1 MEMKHIRALFVGMA
15 LLSVLAFLS
24 CDVANS
30 AKPEASADPISHP
43 VATPTATG
51 SISLGIGN
59 GSRTVRP
66 ADVAAYTVVNYDVS
80 GVGPGM
86 ATFSDA
92 NLTASTYT
100 RTGLAAG
107 SWTVTVNGKNSGG
120 HVIYSTAVNLD
131 ILSGQT
137 ASATVVLARAA
148 GNGSIDINVDWL
160 VAADYAA
167 VAGILTPVGG
177 GTVQNLTLSISG
189 GTHLDV
195 VSTQQAGDYEL
206 LLTFNGGTVPEKTIF
221 QIVQVYEGYTSTGDF
236 DITVNLPAASPETWS
251 YTAAAPVYALN
262 VPANSQQ
269 AITISGAA
277 GRSVYLVKA
286 NAASSAAASGTN
298 GSASTGLMKVPY
310 SASLIPAE
318 PEYIPVTGKVDR
330 REHKAAAEFNAN
342 PPIVSEPSRKTL
354 PGLERTDATSYG
366 PVDPLLTVGTST
378 KNFWVENAL
387 GAWISITATLRAA
400 GQYNYVWVA
409 NDNYGASSAANNDNL
424 ITTAQAQ
431 ALCDKFDGTSPAYND
446 GIFKNVTNIFGY
458 EYGGGV
464 GGLGGRDE
472 DQHIAI
478 LVYDIYYDY
487 TSTQSG
493 GVLGYFWG
501 KDYYS
506 QAQLDSWYGTG
517 ALETN
522 YNEMFYVD
530 SHFTDRFPNTI
541 VSTLAHEYQHM
552 INFNEKT
559 LGGAGSS
566 NPWFNEMC
574 SMVAEDL
581 VAANIGLNPLTDG
594 AIDRMNE
601 FNYHYAESGVS
612 DWLSGN
618 DVLKSYASAFAFG
631 AYLERNYGGAPLFK
645 AILANNTVNEASIS
659 AALLSLGYT
668 DTFSDAFRHYGEAL
682 VFTTSAPSG
691 SSVKQLNRDQT
702 DTIGS
707 IEYTARAFDLLDFQ
721 QRNLASGYVAGAFG
735 PRVYAPG
742 AVLELRPFGTSI
754 HSQASW
760 QALAGNLT
768 VTVQAPSDPDVA
780 LYLMVK

>member
-1 MEMKHIRALFVGMA
+1 M
-15 LLSVLAFLS
+15 SVLVLFS

-30 AKPEASADPISHP
+30 ARPEASNNPISNP

-51 SISLGIGN
+51 SLSLGIGN

-66 ADVAAYTVVNYDVS
+66 ADQAAYTVVNYDVS

-86 ATFSDA
+86 AAFSDA
-92 NLTASTYT
+92 NLTASTYN

-107 SWTVTVNGKNSGG
+107 TWTVTVNGKNSGG

-131 ILSGQT
+131 ILPGQT

-160 VAADYAA
+160 VASDYAA
-167 VAGILTPVGG
+167 VAGTLTPVGG
-177 GTVQNLTLSISG
+177 GTALTLTPSIGGG
-189 GTHLDV
+189 GTHVDII
-195 VSTQQAGDYEL
+195 STQPAGDYEL
-206 LLTFNGGTVPEKTIF
+206 SLTFNGGAAPEKNLF
-221 QIVQVYEGYTSTGDF
+221 QIVQVYEGFTSTGDF
-236 DITVNLPAASPETWS
+236 DITVNFPAASPETWA

-286 NAASSAAASGTN
+286 NAAASPAPAGSS
-298 GSASTGLMKVPY
+298 GSASTGLTKVPY
-310 SASLIPAE
+310 STNLIPAE
-318 PEYIPVTGKVDR
+318 PEYIPATGKVDR

-366 PVDPLLTVGTST
+366 AIDPVLTVGTST
-378 KNFWVENAL
+378 KSFWVENAS

-409 NDNYGASSAANNDNL
+409 NDNYGASSSANNDNL

-431 ALCDKFDGTSPAYND
+431 TLCAKFDGTSPDYND

-458 EYGGGV
+458 EYGGGA

-487 TSTQSG
+487 SASQTG

-501 KDYYS
+501 KDYYT
-506 QAQLDSWYGTG
+506 QAQMDAYGIR
-517 ALETN
+517 TN

-530 SHFTDRFPNTI
+530 SHFTDRYPNTI

-559 LGGAGSS
+559 ITHGASS
-566 NPWFNEMC
+566 SAWFNEMC

-645 AILANNTVNEASIS
+645 AIADNSLTNEASIS
-659 AALLSLGYT
+659 SALASRGYA
-668 DTFSDAFRHYGEAL
+668 DTFADAFRHYGEAL
-682 VFTTSAPSG
+682 VFTTSAPPG

-702 DTIGS
+702 DTIGA

-721 QRNLASGYVAGAFG
+721 QRNLVSGYVAGAYG

-742 AVLELRPFGTSI
+742 APIELRPFGTSI

-760 QALAGNLT
+760 QGLAGNLT
-768 VTVQAPSDPDVA
+768 VTVQAPSDPDVT